1 MRPHARLLVIACAG
15 LAALILAGPVGAT
28 EPPTCELDVE
38 PREAPVGSTFQLIG
52 AGYSPTQVVLQ
63 QEGGEPVTIELE
75 VTDDPFSIPV
85 GSGPG
90 DEGMW
95 TATVAVEGTSCSASV
110 TFRVTLH
117 DTAVGD
123 HVAVGGTSEPLGAGL
138 YLAVIVTGLAGG
150 LMLGRRFRTA

>member
-1 MRPHARLLVIACAG
+1 MRPHARLFVVACAG
-15 LAALILAGPVGAT
+15 LAVLIFAGPAGAT

-52 AGYSPTQVVLQ
+52 EGYSPTEVVLQ
-63 QEGGEPVTIELE
+63 HEGGEPVTIELD

-90 DEGMW
+90 DEGLW
-95 TATVAVEGTSCSASV
+95 TATVAVTGTSCSASV

-117 DTAVGD
+117 DTAVAD
-123 HVAVGGTSEPLGAGL
+123 RMAAGGTSEPLPASL
-138 YLAVIVTGLAGG
+138 YLAVIATGLAGG